1 MTKEEQ
7 IEALKEA
14 KKWEIEQQNKV
25 GNATGKMV
33 MMPMLIVVVIMI
45 VGIKFLGIKD
55 GVFYSLIYFV
65 AINVMFFKYSK
76 KALEVSKEIGGGLG
90 VTKFSVGLLGIAMN
104 IIGVPTATFMTI
116 MIIG

>member
-14 KKWEIEQQNKV
+14 KKWEMEQQNKV
-25 GNATGKMV
+25 SNATSKMI
-33 MMPMLIVVVIMI
+33 MIPMLIVVVIMI
-45 VGIKFLGIKD
+45 VGIKLLGIKD
-55 GVFYSLIYFV
+55 GVIYSLIYFV
-65 AINVMFFKYSK
+65 AINIMFFKYSK

-90 VTKFSVGLLGIAMN
+90 VTKLSIGLLGIAMN
-104 IIGVPTATFMTI
+104 IIGVSAATFMTI

>member
-14 KKWEIEQQNKV
+14 KKWEMEQQNRV
-25 GNATGKMV
+25 GNATGQMV

-45 VGIKFLGIKD
+45 IGIKFLGIKD
-55 GVFYSLIYFV
+55 GVIYSFIYFI
-65 AINVMFFKYSK
+65 AINVTFFKYSK
-76 KALEVSKEIGGGLG
+76 KAFEVSIEIGGGLG
-90 VTKFSVGLLGIAMN
+90 VTKLSVGLLSVAMN
-104 IIGVPTATFMTI
+104 IIGVPAATFMTI